1 MFFGGLPRFFGLC
14 SSEQS
19 ERVSNF
25 LSYDETAAGGRPAI
39 CFTERQPALIA
50 CDTYHLRWDRQNVR
64 HLVLVIDFSFD
75 LEDLCAHWLRTE
87 SVKPKLKKGGQGQ
100 LINSEMKQQRRHVGY
115 VEQTKV
121 EGVAAVAKRKGQ
133 TASKRR

>member
-1 MFFGGLPRFFGLC
+1 MGGLPRFFGLC

-25 LSYDETAAGGRPAI
+25 LSYDEITAGGRPAI

-50 CDTYHLRWDRQNVR
+50 GDTYHLRWDHQNVR
-64 HLVLVIDFSFD
+64 HLDPVIDFSSD
-75 LEDLCAHWLRTE
+75 LEDLCAHWLMTG
-87 SVKPKLKKGGQGQ
+87 SVKPKLEKGGQCQ
-100 LINSEMKQQRRHVGY
+100 LIQNSEMKQQRRHVGY

>member
-1 MFFGGLPRFFGLC
+1 MMKSLQAEDPPSIF
-14 SSEQS
+14 
-19 ERVSNF
+19 
-25 LSYDETAAGGRPAI
+25 I
-39 CFTERQPALIA
+39 ERQPALKA
-50 CDTYHLRWDRQNVR
+50 CDTYHLRWDHQNVR
-64 HLVLVIDFSFD
+64 HPVPVNDFSSD
-75 LEDLCAHWLRTE
+75 LEDLSAHWLKRE
-87 SVKPKLKKGGQGQ
+87 SVKPTLKNGGQCQ